1 MKLIVRQICLCKGCI
16 LVKSTQHQLFRRTH
30 PSFDFLGLIL
40 LNLCFPNFTPTRYA
54 NVSVPQAEIRINQ
67 IKYFPFPIPYS
78 IDINDKK
85 TVI

>member
-1 MKLIVRQICLCKGCI
+1 MKLIQPL
-16 LVKSTQHQLFRRTH
+16 LFLRTH

-54 NVSVPQAEIRINQ
+54 NVSVPHAEIRINQ
-67 IKYFPFPIPYS
+67 IRYFPFSIPYS

>member
-1 MKLIVRQICLCKGCI
+1 MKLIHPL
-16 LVKSTQHQLFRRTH
+16 LFLRTH

-67 IKYFPFPIPYS
+67 IKYFPFSIPYS